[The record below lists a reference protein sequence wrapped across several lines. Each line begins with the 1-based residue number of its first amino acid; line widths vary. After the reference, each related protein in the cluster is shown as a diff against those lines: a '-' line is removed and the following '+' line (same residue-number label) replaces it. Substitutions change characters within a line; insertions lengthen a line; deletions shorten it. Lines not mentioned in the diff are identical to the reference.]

1 MNGLARL
8 CLAAAMGLWIPL
20 HAFGWG
26 TVTGPHG
33 GTATTGPRGAG
44 YAQGPNGGS
53 AMRGPRGAGYAQG
66 PNGGTAY
73 RGPAGAATAY
83 GPHGGTAYRGP
94 YGGATATGPYG
105 GTAYRAPYA
114 GGTVYGTR
122 TVYAG
127 AVVRPWVAAPYY
139 GAVVAGVTIGT
150 IVAATA
156 PPPAPSPALCW
167 FWSSPAHT
175 QGYWDYC
182 AG

>member
-8 CLAAAMGLWIPL
+8 CLAAAIGLSLPL

-44 YAQGPNGGS
+44 F
-53 AMRGPRGAGYAQG
+53 AQG

-73 RGPAGAATAY
+73 RGPRGAGAAY
-83 GPHGGTAYRGP
+83 GPNGGTAYRGP
-94 YGGATATGPYG
+94 YGGAVATGPNG
-105 GTAYRAPYA
+105 GTAYRAPYPA
-114 GGTVYGTR
+114 YG
-122 TVYAG
+122 AG
-127 AVVRPWVAAPYY
+127 AVYAVRPWVAAPYY
-139 GAVVAGVTIGT
+139 GSVVAGVALGT
-150 IVAATA
+150 IIATST
-156 PPPAPSPALCW
+156 PPPPPSPALCW

-182 AG
+182 AR

>member
-8 CLAAAMGLWIPL
+8 CLAAAMGLSIPL

-26 TVTGPHG
+26 SVTGPHG

-44 YAQGPNGGS
+44 YAQGPNG
-53 AMRGPRGAGYAQG
+53 A
-66 PNGGTAY
+66 TAY
-73 RGPAGAATAY
+73 RGPAGAGAAY
-83 GPHGGTAYRGP
+83 GPNGATAYRGP
-94 YGGATATGPYG
+94 YGGAAATGPYG

-114 GGTVYGTR
+114 GGA
-122 TVYAG
+122 VYATG

-139 GAVVAGVTIGT
+139 GGVVAGVTLGT
-150 IVAATA
+150 LVAATA
-156 PPPAPSPALCW
+156 PPPPPSPALCW

-182 AG
+182 SR